1 MKSFWDEFIIDSQR
15 VLLLQ
20 GPIGPFFQ
28 FLQQYLTQKAQKKV
42 FKINFNG
49 GDEYYFPS
57 STQSTNYYGSE
68 KDFSEYLHHYVK
80 EHDIDAIVCFGD
92 GRIYHRIA
100 KEYCEQSE
108 RPISFWA
115 FEEGYLRPNY
125 ITFEKWG
132 VNFNSTLSRDKLY
145 YQTPKKEASLEE
157 SQASDSKSDTPSIM
171 QEQPLTVR
179 FFSRAKMASRYYFE
193 MWKKRKTYCLYKH
206 HRATKLRIYA
216 GAWLKTGI
224 VKYYYQFR
232 DRSITKHIRQQ
243 KFNDFFIF
251 PLQVHNDNQIIRH
264 GRGLSMPEYIRKV
277 LHSFAENAPSD
288 TKLII
293 KHHPMDRGFSNYANL
308 IIRLAARKNVLD
320 RVRYVHEVSM
330 PDLLRNAKGMVV
342 INSTSGI
349 SAMIHGLPIK
359 VIGDA
364 HYDIEGLTSHQSLK
378 KFWKNPHHPDPES
391 IKKYLQLLREKTQ
404 LNGSF
409 YNPSR
414 LNITEFQEIQKE
426 G

>member
-1 MKSFWDEFIIDSQR
+1 
-15 VLLLQ
+15 
-20 GPIGPFFQ
+20 
-28 FLQQYLTQKAQKKV
+28 
-42 FKINFNG
+42 
-49 GDEYYFPS
+49 
-57 STQSTNYYGSE
+57 
-68 KDFSEYLHHYVK
+68 
-80 EHDIDAIVCFGD
+80 
-92 GRIYHRIA
+92 
-100 KEYCEQSE
+100 
-108 RPISFWA
+108 
-115 FEEGYLRPNY
+115 
-125 ITFEKWG
+125 
-132 VNFNSTLSRDKLY
+132 
-145 YQTPKKEASLEE
+145 
-157 SQASDSKSDTPSIM
+157 
-171 QEQPLTVR
+171 
-179 FFSRAKMASRYYFE
+179 
-193 MWKKRKTYCLYKH
+193 
-206 HRATKLRIYA
+206 
-216 GAWLKTGI
+216 
-224 VKYYYQFR
+224 
-232 DRSITKHIRQQ
+232 
-243 KFNDFFIF
+243 
-251 PLQVHNDNQIIRH
+251 
-264 GRGLSMPEYIRKV
+264 MPEYIRKV
-277 LHSFAENAPSD
+277 IHSFAENAPSD

-308 IIRLAARKNVLD
+308 IIRLAARKNVLE

-378 KFWKNPHHPDPES
+378 KFWKNPHHPDPER